1 MCNAALCRHGFAP
14 SLEQVTCSFEPPP
27 PRSLSGEKKQKKN
40 PPFCHLPIGYRCD
53 FPIWKHG
60 SGGSRWRRY
69 PLIRRFA
76 FWPRFGN
83 KTRFYESEYL
93 FAPAVFSCLRS
104 GSGILWHFLGARV
117 LGSQG
122 RDGSLR
128 RWKMHASS
136 LTQIR
141 VCMLYSPINK

>member
-27 PRSLSGEKKQKKN
+27 PRSLSGGEKNKKK

-53 FPIWKHG
+53 FPIWKHR

-69 PLIRRFA
+69 PLIRQFA

-83 KTRFYESEYL
+83 KTLFYESEYWY
-93 FAPAVFSCLRS
+93 APAVFSCCDQVQEFF
-104 GSGILWHFLGARV
+104 GTFWEPGFWDPKGEMEDARLLVDTNKGLHVV
-117 LGSQG
+117 L
-122 RDGSLR
+122 
-128 RWKMHASS
+128 
-136 LTQIR
+136 T
-141 VCMLYSPINK
+141 NK